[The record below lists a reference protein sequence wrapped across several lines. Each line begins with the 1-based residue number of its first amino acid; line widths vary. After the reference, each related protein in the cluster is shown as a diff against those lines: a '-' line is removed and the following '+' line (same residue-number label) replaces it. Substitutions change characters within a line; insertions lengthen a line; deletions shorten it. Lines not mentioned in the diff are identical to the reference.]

1 MEKTSLYRTIWRW
14 HFYAGLFVLPFILIL
29 SVTGS
34 IYLFKPQI
42 VHWQESEW
50 RGLPTQNRVSAER
63 QLAAV
68 MAANPGARF
77 HNYRLPQHPGD
88 AAMVHIGLSDGV
100 SMRDVYVSP
109 QGKVLASIDPDSR
122 ISATVARI
130 HGSLMIGKW
139 GSYLVELAASWAIMM
154 ILSGLYLW
162 WPRGQ
167 GLAGVLWPRL
177 GLGKRGFW
185 RDIHAVTGFWVSG
198 LALVTLAS
206 GLPWTDVWASGFKIL
221 RAEVGWVDAKPQDWK
236 GGGDN
241 RHSAHDHSAMMAG
254 GKAPAPLSSITLNE
268 IVQKA
273 RAEAMPS
280 PAIIIPPGASMR
292 FGPPNGADW
301 KLTSEAQN
309 RTLIRSV
316 TFDAQTGA
324 ETGRSDFAD
333 KHILDRIINTGIAWH
348 EGQLLGWFNQLIG
361 LLTAFALIGLAVS
374 SINMWWRRRPKD
386 SRWFDLGAPP
396 KLKQPARMKGI
407 ALIGVIAALM
417 LPMIALSLIVIFLVD
432 RYAQW
437 FAARP
442 VLK

>member
-1 MEKTSLYRTIWRW
+1 MEKPSLYRTIWRW

-42 VHWQESEW
+42 DHWQESEW
-50 RGLPTQNRVSAER
+50 RGLPTQNGVGAER
-63 QLAAV
+63 QLAVV
-68 MAANPGARF
+68 MAANPGAHFR
-77 HNYRLPQHPGD
+77 NYRLPQDPGD
-88 AAMVHIGLSDGV
+88 AAVVHIGLSDGV

-109 QGKVLASIDPDSR
+109 QGKFLASIDPESR
-122 ISATVARI
+122 ISSTVARI

-139 GSYLVELAASWAIMM
+139 GSYLLELAASWTIVM

-206 GLPWTDVWASGFKIL
+206 GLPWTDVWASGFKIV
-221 RAEVGWVDAKPQDWK
+221 RAEMGWLDAKPQDWK
-236 GGGDN
+236 GSGDDP
-241 RHSAHDHSAMMAG
+241 HFAHDHTTMMAN
-254 GKAPAPLSSITLNE
+254 GKAPASLSSITLNE
-268 IVQKA
+268 IVRKA

-280 PAIIIPPGASMR
+280 PAIIIPPGAPMR

-301 KLTSEAQN
+301 KFTSEAQN
-309 RTLIRSV
+309 RTVIRSV

-348 EGQLLGWFNQLIG
+348 EGQLFGWFNQLIG

-374 SINMWWRRRPKD
+374 SIHMWWRRKPKD

-396 KLKQPARMKGI
+396 KLKQPGRIKGI

-417 LPMIALSLIVIFLVD
+417 LPMIALSLAVIFLAD
-432 RYAQW
+432 RCAQS
-437 FAARP
+437 FVARP
-442 VLK
+442 VFN